1 MYILNKGNLFPQ
13 GINDFIQIAALVNCF
28 NSRDRVTYRTFRKSI
43 FKSRQARLPPFFPPA
58 SIRKAFP
65 TPSHAPIMSCLGI
78 SINGITLEW
87 ACWFAGKLVACFY
100 LISTEQNSALETHL
114 GTMHCTSKRERSINL
129 IITVHKSSENGTIFL
144 NYKSEGI
151 IM

>member
-1 MYILNKGNLFPQ
+1 MGSWLPLLCMYLFFFCVFYTHTVYILTKGNLFPQ

-65 TPSHAPIMSCLGI
+65 TPNSKQQEKTRHCALCGFQREQRPATAAEFMRLPCSRNSQIIRHDPSV
-78 SINGITLEW
+78 STVINYC
-87 ACWFAGKLVACFY
+87 A
-100 LISTEQNSALETHL
+100 TEEE
-114 GTMHCTSKRERSINL
+114 M
-129 IITVHKSSENGTIFL
+129 
-144 NYKSEGI
+144 
-151 IM
+151 